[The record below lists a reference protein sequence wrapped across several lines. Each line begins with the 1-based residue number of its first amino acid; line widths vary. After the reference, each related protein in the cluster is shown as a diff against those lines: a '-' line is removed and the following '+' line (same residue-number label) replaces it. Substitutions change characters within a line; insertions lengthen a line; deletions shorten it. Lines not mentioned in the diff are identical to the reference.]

1 VALVVGACNLHGGV
15 AVAGGEVDLLGVLE
29 RLRADVAVLPEAWC
43 PADWASPLTGLPV
56 AARADLDVG
65 HHWWQPFGRGWRWTD
80 RRPNRRGRRRPP
92 VLVDGP
98 PDRPPA
104 RGPAPGGA
112 EPGTVGLLVVSRWPA
127 RRVEAVDLGR
137 LPRDRVRRFALVVEL
152 ETPAGPVPV
161 VGTHLA
167 HLSQGSPWQ
176 FRRLGRLLD
185 EQPDG
190 VVLAGDL
197 NLFGPLVERL
207 LPGYRRGVRG
217 RTWPATR
224 PVAQPD
230 HLLVRWPGPWVVR
243 AGRVLA
249 PVGSDHRPL
258 RAVLVPRP

>member
-1 VALVVGACNLHGGV
+1 LVVGACNVHGGV
-15 AVAGGEVDLLGVLE
+15 AVAGGAIDLLEALE
-29 RLRADVAVLPEAWC
+29 RLGADVAVLPEAWC
-43 PADWASPLTGLPV
+43 PAGWTSPLEGLQ
-56 AARADLDVG
+56 VG
-65 HHWWQPFGRGWRWTD
+65 DHPNLPIVHHWWQPFGRGWRWTG
-80 RRPNRRGRRRPP
+80 RRPTLRGRHQPPVLLDDLPRRRPS
-92 VLVDGP
+92 V
-98 PDRPPA
+98 RPA
-104 RGPAPGGA
+104 AGGA

-137 LPRDRVRRFALVVEL
+137 LPRDRVRRFALVAEL
-152 ETPAGPVPV
+152 VTPRGLVPV

-176 FRRLGRLLD
+176 FRRLRRLLD
-185 EQPDG
+185 EQPDT

-207 LPGYRRGVRG
+207 LPGYRRAVRG
-217 RTWPATR
+217 RSWPAAR

-230 HLLVRWPGPWVVR
+230 HVLVRRPGPWVVR
-243 AGRVLA
+243 AGRILG